1 MDDAGKYTAEHNV
14 MEANLKIS
22 SLESRIK
29 EIVKEVVA
37 EERINMFLEKN
48 VPTNPSKWSYYKSQA
63 KKKFDVYPSAYA
75 NAWAA
80 KQYKAAGGSWRK
92 EK

>member
-29 EIVKEVVA
+29 EIVKENRQLI
-37 EERINMFLEKN
+37 EENKALRKQLEEPKLN
-48 VPTNPSKWSYYKSQA
+48 GKEVSK
-63 KKKFDVYPSAYA
+63 
-75 NAWAA
+75 
-80 KQYKAAGGSWRK
+80 GLTL
-92 EK
+92 